1 MSQIRILAFLA
12 AAAIAAPAAAQT
24 EPATPV
30 PPKRPAIEE
39 QQAAV
44 TTPPAI
50 KPPPAVGGLEPAAVG
65 SSSFTPETMTPDQ
78 RATLE
83 RIDAYLNALRVM
95 SGSFTQVG
103 PDGSRTQG
111 KFWVSKPGKLRFQYS
126 PPSRVELVAD
136 GRSVAVR
143 DRKLNTQDLYLLRQ
157 TPLRFLLADR
167 IDLIEDSKVV
177 SVFTEPEW
185 VTVVLEEG
193 TSLGGKSR
201 IQLMFSGS
209 NYTMEQWTVNDEQG
223 SIAERTTTRPS
234 SMPSRSAIQPQG
246 KSANSQMLG
255 SCSTIVLN
263 ATTIASPSETCA
275 APV

>member
-1 MSQIRILAFLA
+1 MSHIRILAFLA
-12 AAAIAAPAAAQT
+12 ATALISAPAAAQT
-24 EPATPV
+24 EPATPI
-30 PPKRPAIEE
+30 PPKRPAMEE

-65 SSSFTPETMTPDQ
+65 STSFTPETMTADQ

-83 RIDAYLNALRVM
+83 RIDAYLNSLRVM

-126 PPSRVELVAD
+126 PPSRVELIAD

-157 TPLRFLLADR
+157 TPLRFLLANK

-193 TSLGGKSR
+193 SSLGGKSR

-209 NYTMEQWTVNDEQG
+209 DYTLKQWTVTDAQG
-223 SIAERTTTRPS
+223 YDTTV
-234 SMPSRSAIQPQG
+234 AIFD
-246 KSANSQMLG
+246 
-255 SCSTIVLN
+255 VD
-263 ATTIASPSETCA
+263 TTSKPADKMFHINEIKPL
-275 APV
+275 

>member
-1 MSQIRILAFLA
+1 MSHIRILAFLA
-12 AAAIAAPAAAQT
+12 ATALIAVPAAAQT

-30 PPKRPAIEE
+30 PPKRPAMEE

-50 KPPPAVGGLEPAAVG
+50 KPPPAVGGVEPAAVG
-65 SSSFTPETMTPDQ
+65 SASFTPETMTADQ

-83 RIDAYLNALRVM
+83 RIDAYLNSLRVM

-126 PPSRVELVAD
+126 PPSRVELIAD

-157 TPLRFLLADR
+157 TPLRFLLANR

-193 TSLGGKSR
+193 SSLGGKSR

-209 NYTMEQWTVNDEQG
+209 DYTLKQWTVTDAQG
-223 SIAERTTTRPS
+223 YDTTV
-234 SMPSRSAIQPQG
+234 AIFD
-246 KSANSQMLG
+246 
-255 SCSTIVLN
+255 VD
-263 ATTIASPSETCA
+263 TTSKPADKLFYINEIKPL
-275 APV
+275 

>member
-1 MSQIRILAFLA
+1 MLEIRILAFLA
-12 AAAIAAPAAAQT
+12 AAALIAAPAAAQA

-30 PPKRPAIEE
+30 PPKRPTIED

-65 SSSFTPETMTPDQ
+65 SASVTPETMTADQ

-83 RIDAYLNALRVM
+83 RIDAYLNSLRVM
-95 SGSFTQVG
+95 SGNFTQVG

-157 TPLRFLLADR
+157 TPLRFLLADK

-177 SVFTEPEW
+177 SIFTEPEW

-209 NYTMEQWTVNDEQG
+209 DYTLKQWTVTDAQG
-223 SIAERTTTRPS
+223 YDTTV
-234 SMPSRSAIQPQG
+234 AIFD
-246 KSANSQMLG
+246 
-255 SCSTIVLN
+255 VD
-263 ATTIASPSETCA
+263 TTSKPADKLFYINEIKPL
-275 APV
+275 

>member
-1 MSQIRILAFLA
+1 MSHIRIPAFLA
-12 AAAIAAPAAAQT
+12 AVALIAAPAAAQT

-30 PPKRPAIEE
+30 PPKRPPIEE

-44 TTPPAI
+44 AAPPAI

-65 SSSFTPETMTPDQ
+65 RTSFTPEAMTADQ

-83 RIDAYLNALRVM
+83 RIDAYLNSLRVM

-157 TPLRFLLADR
+157 TPLRFLLADK

-209 NYTMEQWTVNDEQG
+209 DYTLKQWTVTDAQG
-223 SIAERTTTRPS
+223 YDTTV
-234 SMPSRSAIQPQG
+234 AIFD
-246 KSANSQMLG
+246 
-255 SCSTIVLN
+255 VD
-263 ATTIASPSETCA
+263 TTSKPADKLFYINEIKPL
-275 APV
+275 

>member
-1 MSQIRILAFLA
+1 MSHIRIPAFLA
-12 AAAIAAPAAAQT
+12 AVALIAAPAAAQT

-30 PPKRPAIEE
+30 PPKRPPIEE

-44 TTPPAI
+44 AAPPAI
-50 KPPPAVGGLEPAAVG
+50 KPPPAVGGLEPVAVG
-65 SSSFTPETMTPDQ
+65 RTSFTPEAMTADQ

-83 RIDAYLNALRVM
+83 RIDAYLNSLRVM

-157 TPLRFLLADR
+157 TPLRFLLANK

-209 NYTMEQWTVNDEQG
+209 DYTLKQWTVTDAQG
-223 SIAERTTTRPS
+223 YDTTV
-234 SMPSRSAIQPQG
+234 AIFD
-246 KSANSQMLG
+246 
-255 SCSTIVLN
+255 VD
-263 ATTIASPSETCA
+263 TTSKPADKLFYINEIKPL
-275 APV
+275 

>member
-1 MSQIRILAFLA
+1 MSHIRMLAFLA
-12 AAAIAAPAAAQT
+12 AAALIAAPAAAQT
-24 EPATPV
+24 KPATPV
-30 PPKRPAIEE
+30 PPKRPAMEE
-39 QQAAV
+39 QQAAA

-65 SSSFTPETMTPDQ
+65 RTSFTPETMTADQ

-126 PPSRVELVAD
+126 PPSRVELIAD

-157 TPLRFLLADR
+157 TPLRFLLANK

-209 NYTMEQWTVNDEQG
+209 DYTLKQWTVTDAQG
-223 SIAERTTTRPS
+223 YDTTV
-234 SMPSRSAIQPQG
+234 AIFD
-246 KSANSQMLG
+246 
-255 SCSTIVLN
+255 VD
-263 ATTIASPSETCA
+263 TTSKPADKLFYINEIKPL
-275 APV
+275 

>member
-1 MSQIRILAFLA
+1 MSHIRIPAFLA
-12 AAAIAAPAAAQT
+12 AVALIAAPAAAQT

-30 PPKRPAIEE
+30 PPKRPPIEE

-44 TTPPAI
+44 AAPPAI

-65 SSSFTPETMTPDQ
+65 RTSFTPEAMTADQ

-83 RIDAYLNALRVM
+83 RIDAYLNSLRVM

-157 TPLRFLLADR
+157 TPLRFLLANK

-209 NYTMEQWTVNDEQG
+209 DYTLKQWTVTDAQG
-223 SIAERTTTRPS
+223 YDTTV
-234 SMPSRSAIQPQG
+234 AIFD
-246 KSANSQMLG
+246 
-255 SCSTIVLN
+255 VD
-263 ATTIASPSETCA
+263 TTSKPADKLFYINEIKPL
-275 APV
+275 